1 MRYFLELA
9 YDGTNYHGWQTQP
22 NARTVQ
28 EILDKC
34 LTTILRQPIETVGSG
49 RTDTGVHAAQ
59 QFVHFDLTYALPDDD
74 SLCYRLNRL
83 LPPDIS
89 AIKLYP
95 VGPEA
100 HARFDAVARTYEY
113 RITQQKNPFLQ
124 RYAHYLSRPVNI
136 DLLNEAAAQLLTFE
150 DFTTFSKVKGDTLH
164 YRCQMYEAFWEQTDH
179 GLRFTIRANR
189 FLRGMVRLVVGT
201 LLDVGTGKILPAA
214 FKSILMSQDRRQASG
229 AAPAAGL
236 FLTRVTYPENYF
248 AEQKEKSIQDK
259 TSALL

>member
-9 YDGTNYHGWQTQP
+9 YDGTDYHGWQTQP

-28 EILDKC
+28 EVLDKC

-59 QFVHFDLTYALPDDD
+59 QFVHFDLIQALPEDDA
-74 SLCYRLNRL
+74 LCYRLNRL

-89 AIKLYP
+89 ATKLYP
-95 VGPEA
+95 VGAEA
-100 HARFDAVARTYEY
+100 HARFDASARTYEY

-124 RYAHYLSRPVNI
+124 RYAHYLSRPVNL
-136 DLLNEAAAQLLTFE
+136 DLLNEAAAHLLAFE

-164 YRCQMYEAFWEQTDH
+164 YRCRMQAVYWKQTEY
-179 GLRFTIRANR
+179 GLCFTIRANR

-201 LLDVGTGKILPAA
+201 LLDVGSGKIPPTA
-214 FKSILMSQDRRQASG
+214 FKNILAAQDRRQASG

-236 FLTRVTYPENYF
+236 FLTQVTYPDNYF
-248 AEQKEKSIQDK
+248 IEQKEKFNHVK

>member
-9 YDGTNYHGWQTQP
+9 YDGTDYHGWQTQP

-34 LTTILRQPIETVGSG
+34 LATILQQTIETVGSG

-59 QFVHFDLTYALPDDD
+59 QFVHFELAQALPEVD
-74 SLCYRLNRL
+74 SLYYRLNRL
-83 LPPDIS
+83 LPADIS

-113 RITQQKNPFLQ
+113 RITQLKNPFLQ
-124 RYAHYLSRPVNI
+124 RYAHYLNRPVNI
-136 DLLNEAAAQLLTFE
+136 KLLNEAAAQLLNFE

-164 YRCQMYEAFWEQTDH
+164 YRCQMHAAYWEETEN

-189 FLRGMVRLVVGT
+189 FLRGMVRLIVGT
-201 LLDVGTGKILPAA
+201 LLDVGTGKISPTD
-214 FKSILMSQDRRQASG
+214 FINILTAQDRRRASG

-236 FLTRVTYPENYF
+236 FLTQVTYPKDF
-248 AEQKEKSIQDK
+248 FSEQKEKFMQDK

>member
-9 YDGTNYHGWQTQP
+9 YDGTDYHGWQTQP
-22 NARTVQ
+22 NARAVQ
-28 EILDKC
+28 EVLDKC
-34 LTTILRQPIETVGSG
+34 LSTILRQPIETVGSG

-59 QFVHFDLTYALPDDD
+59 QFVHFDLMQVLPEDDA
-74 SLCYRLNRL
+74 LCYRLNRL

-95 VGPEA
+95 VGTEA
-100 HARFDAVARTYEY
+100 HARFDASARTYEY

-124 RYAHYLSRPVNI
+124 RYAHYLSRPVNL
-136 DLLNEAAAQLLTFE
+136 DLLNEAAAHLLAFE

-164 YRCQMYEAFWEQTDH
+164 YRCQMQAAYWEQTEY
-179 GLRFTIRANR
+179 GLCFTIRANR
-189 FLRGMVRLVVGT
+189 FLRGMVRLVVGS
-201 LLDVGTGKILPAA
+201 LLDVGAGKISPAT
-214 FKSILMSQDRRQASG
+214 FKNILAAQDRRQASG

-236 FLTRVTYPENYF
+236 FLTRVTYPDNYF
-248 AEQKEKSIQDK
+248 TEQKEKFNHVK